1 MKTLADI
8 LGAPQHRQAVIDD
21 IVTLIEA
28 QAARRPGLSGISLRT
43 ALGLLRSARPDL
55 LPRAVTRLLPEFAQ
69 ALEPLYQRF
78 RTGREDR
85 DFSVFLQ
92 KNAEEARD
100 ALLLVAD
107 RRAETASTG
116 VKNTYARLR
125 PIAEAEVA
133 AAIAPLSKLIRG
145 YLD

>member
-21 IVTLIEA
+21 TVALIEA
-28 QAARRPGLSGISLRT
+28 QATRRSGLSGISLRT
-43 ALGLLRSARPDL
+43 ALGLLRSTRPDL

-78 RTGREDR
+78 REGRTER
-85 DFSVFLQ
+85 DFSAFLQ
-92 KNAEEARD
+92 NNAEQARD

-107 RRAETASTG
+107 RRAEAAGTSL
-116 VKNTYARLR
+116 KKTYARLR
-125 PIAEAEVA
+125 PLAEAEVA
-133 AAIAPLSKLIRG
+133 AAITPLSKLIRG